1 MRNTRITS
9 TSARRLRVGIAAAAS
24 ALAVC
29 VLPAAA
35 LGATANDTTQFQV
48 NAGTL
53 NFQSA
58 PNVADDLTAVALNGQ
73 AQTTNST
80 MSNYTVQDG
89 TGAAAGW
96 NLTVSGNTGAGLSP
110 VFKQYCPPASA
121 PCGSD
126 PAGYVS
132 ASPATLPA
140 NSLTL
145 SSAGGATFSGVNG
158 TTGTAP
164 THQCGSGCF
173 VDAPTASPVKVASA
187 ATNAGMG
194 TWQATSF
201 SASSLALSTP
211 SSIKVLSNGEKYHVD
226 LLWTLSSGP

>member
-1 MRNTRITS
+1 MRNKRITS
-9 TSARRLRVGIAAAAS
+9 ASARRLRIGIAAAAS

-29 VLPAAA
+29 VLPATA
-35 LGATANDTTQFQV
+35 LGVTANDTTQFQV
-48 NAGTL
+48 NPGTL

-58 PNVADDLTAVALNGQ
+58 PNVADDLTAVTLNGQ

-89 TGAAAGW
+89 TGSASGW

-110 VFKQYCPPASA
+110 VFKQYCPTVGA
-121 PCGSD
+121 CGAD
-126 PAGYVS
+126 AGQTYVS
-132 ASPATLPA
+132 GGATLPA

-164 THQCGSGCF
+164 THQCASGCF
-173 VDAPTASPVKVASA
+173 VDAATASPVKVASA
-187 ATNAGMG
+187 AASAGMG
-194 TWQATSF
+194 TWQANSF

-211 SSIKVLSNGEKYHVD
+211 SNLKVLTNGEKYHVD